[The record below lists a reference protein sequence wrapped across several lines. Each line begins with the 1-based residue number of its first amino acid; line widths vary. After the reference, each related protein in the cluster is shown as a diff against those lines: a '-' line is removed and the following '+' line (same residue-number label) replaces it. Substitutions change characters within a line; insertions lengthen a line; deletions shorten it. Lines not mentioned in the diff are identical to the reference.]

1 MEKIYDVIKRAKEGD
16 EIAFKDLVLYTK
28 NDLYK
33 IAKSRLSNDEE
44 IKDVLQDTMLKV
56 FKNIKYLNNIESFK
70 IWITKI
76 LINECNRHYNHRKR
90 NSEIIEK
97 EKMYI
102 STNSLD
108 SFTDDIGNAISFKN
122 KLRKLRKNEQ
132 NIIILFYGCNFSCPE
147 ISKILNMNEN
157 TVKSNLKRAKIKL
170 KKMYLEGEKYE

>member
-1 MEKIYDVIKRAKEGD
+1 M
-16 EIAFKDLVLYTK
+16 
-28 NDLYK
+28 N
-33 IAKSRLSNDEE
+33 
-44 IKDVLQDTMLKV
+44 
-56 FKNIKYLNNIESFK
+56 SFK

-147 ISKILNMNEN
+147 ISKILSMNEN